1 MKAKRQYAPKLTPGT
16 LFEGELQDPAR
27 YIPDDAYISD
37 RDLAKREDPTRGGPA
52 VYPTYLGSEHLLLTF
67 LEVCDISKY
76 QLGKILGCK
85 HDSHV
90 WQWFNGHRRPG
101 ALYLSRM
108 WHLLMLTLPPDPIPI
123 QFISSI
129 DWGKSEITW
138 RTGLTTTDDHYWPGV
153 NAAKKNQGK
162 RVPNLVGCAEFDR
175 RGKEIPVQ
183 RAEVG
188 RSGSPV

>member
-16 LFEGELQDPAR
+16 LFEGELQNPAR

-37 RDLAKREDPTRGGPA
+37 RDLMKRENPTLGGPA

-108 WHLLMLTLPPDPIPI
+108 LHLLMLTLPPDPIPI

-129 DWGKSEITW
+129 DWEKSEITW
-138 RTGLTTTDDHYWPGV
+138 RTGLTTKDDHYWPGF
-153 NAAKKNQGK
+153 NAAKKHQGK

-175 RGKEIPVQ
+175 RGREIPVQ